1 MATRHEMDVWN
12 IFSIERRSAFLRCR
26 LIDDDD
32 FDDVLSGEKRSSM
45 VDSEDFG
52 EEDIAQKR
60 RAKENV
66 VVVVKAFKKQR
77 VVVSTKHNQ
86 KGKRKRFGRQKER
99 ENMYDFWRFF
109 CFFFVSFFKR
119 QKFFSRYKKF
129 FPYSKR

>member
-1 MATRHEMDVWN
+1 MDVWN
-12 IFSIERRSAFLRCR
+12 IFSIERRSAFLRFR
-26 LIDDDD
+26 LVDDD

-52 EEDIAQKR
+52 EEDIAQK
-60 RAKENV
+60 KEQKNVVVV
-66 VVVVKAFKKQR
+66 VVVVKAFKKQH

-99 ENMYDFWRFF
+99 ENIYDFLAFF
-109 CFFFVSFFKR
+109 RCFFFGSFFKR

-129 FPYSKR
+129 FPYIVKR